1 MTWAFIFFNSDFC
14 WWYRS
19 YYCLKRQLHLLLY
32 HDGCW
37 GYTSVFWWEKLLD
50 DICIH
55 GCLCPDPI
63 STYLNQLCQLHSY
76 CLESTILKVRGK
88 ICPWWVQMSSS
99 NIIFLKI
106 RLALSRETILQR
118 ASFADIVSV
127 NKDTWKE
134 VVGGVPNLIK
144 KMRSC
149 SK

>member
-76 CLESTILKVRGK
+76 WPCLSRIDHFESKRQNLSSNLEHGILENSQFLANVIFQIDKCKKSTIF
-88 ICPWWVQMSSS
+88 Q
-99 NIIFLKI
+99 N
-106 RLALSRETILQR
+106 
-118 ASFADIVSV
+118 
-127 NKDTWKE
+127 NK
-134 VVGGVPNLIK
+134 L
-144 KMRSC
+144 
-149 SK
+149 